1 MRFLLDLDTSGRCA
15 VIPTFEKSIISWI
28 PDDDAAND
36 LQSYNL
42 GGASNA
48 ACPLCFEWVLLR
60 HFLDG
65 TPGPHLIQI
74 HFLRNSTCAK
84 FEKNIKIFT

>member
-1 MRFLLDLDTSGRCA
+1 MDVGIPGTFTFELKILILGFEFGHTWHFLLDLDTSGRCA

-48 ACPLCFEWVLLR
+48 ACPLCF
-60 HFLDG
+60 
-65 TPGPHLIQI
+65 
-74 HFLRNSTCAK
+74 
-84 FEKNIKIFT
+84 